1 MPIQVIIRYNGVMAK
16 TGFGNPIAAKL
27 RKAAVRL
34 AVVVL
39 AGLGI
44 FLLTGAR
51 RVDNFSD
58 RWYGKD
64 LTVGIAGR
72 DNTYVRYLMRLAH
85 VPAGAQNRPI
95 DVASWSSADGASLL
109 FDFEGEPVVLRTEE
123 RGYVEFT
130 FFLEQAGMYNLH
142 VEYFPLEARGIDI
155 ERRVRINGEIPF
167 LGADRLMF
175 RRVWGDAPGGRR
187 MDNQGNE
194 VRPSQMEF
202 PRWESAWF
210 RDILGHFVEPY
221 MFHFSAGYNT
231 LRLEGVNEPMAIRAL
246 TLKAPSPPVSHA
258 EFLAG
263 FGPDEF
269 RNSDPRF
276 MMRIQG
282 EDAIRRSDP
291 SLAPVH
297 DRSSG
302 ATYPP
307 APARIRFN
315 MIGGHPWRVAGQWIE
330 WEFEVPEDGMYRI
343 SVKARQNY
351 NRGFVSNR
359 SIMINGE
366 IPSRELGA
374 VPFTFSNRWRLVTL
388 SCDDGEYLFVPLRAG
403 VNTLRMEVVM
413 GELGRMLSTIED
425 SVYRLNEMYR
435 QILVLTGP
443 DPDPFRDYR
452 IEAVYPHL
460 IPAMETESRI
470 LFRLVDELTA
480 YSGERS
486 PQTAAAMT
494 LARQLE
500 IFARRPDRIPR
511 QLINFRQNVSALGDS
526 LLALAQG
533 QLDIDY
539 IVISAAEAELP
550 STGESFL
557 GSVAHEFRSFMASF
571 FMDFDSLGDVFAEGE
586 GVITVWM
593 LAGREQSTIL
603 KRMIDDTF
611 SPATGIRVN
620 VRLVAPEALMPAV
633 VAGIGP
639 DVALTVQQGDPV
651 NYAIRNAVVD
661 LSRFP
666 GFEETAAQFCESVIT
681 PFRFQDGVFGLP
693 ETQFFHVMFYRRDI
707 FEELEIEPP
716 NTWEDLISI
725 LPTIQRNNMNVG
737 IPSVAGVGVAADF
750 SNFLAHLFQ
759 RGGNLYNADG
769 SRTLLDSEVAIE
781 AFDFYTQFFTHFRT
795 PMVFDFANRF
805 RSGEMPLAF
814 ADYGNFNLLEVFAPE
829 IRGLWGFGLV
839 PGLRQERC
847 FLEYGEVP
855 AYAISPLQNHCVFCR
870 PDPPEDMVNRSIS
883 TGALASMIFERARR
897 EGRDEMSWEFLRW
910 WLGTETQLRFGRE
923 LESIIGSAARY
934 PTANIEAFRRLP
946 WGADQMAILD
956 EQRSWAVGVP
966 EVPGGYLVGR
976 HITNAT
982 RRILTRG
989 DDTRETLLDFTLVI
1003 NDELRRKRLEFG
1015 LPVYEGTR
1023 GGAR

>member
-1 MPIQVIIRYNGVMAK
+1 MGQ
-16 TGFGNPIAAKL
+16 TDSGNSLAAKL
-27 RKAAVRL
+27 RRL
-34 AVVVL
+34 AVYSAIIL
-39 AGLGI
+39 ACALGI
-44 FLLTGAR
+44 FLLTSA
-51 RVDNFSD
+51 RVDDFSD
-58 RWYGKD
+58 RWQGFD
-64 LTVGIAGR
+64 LTVGLAGR
-72 DNTYVRYLMRLAH
+72 DNTYTRYLARH
-85 VPAGAQNRPI
+85 ERVPPGERDRAI
-95 DVASWSSADGASLL
+95 DVANWSSADGASLL

-130 FFLEQAGMYNLH
+130 VYMERAGMYHLH
-142 VEYFPLEARGIDI
+142 IEYFPLEARGIDM

-175 RRVWGDAPGGRR
+175 RRVWGDDPDGRVMDAQGNMVR
-187 MDNQGNE
+187 RRDNQGNE
-194 VRPSQMEF
+194 IRPRQREF

-210 RDILGHFVEPY
+210 RDLLGHQVYPY
-221 MFHFSAGYNT
+221 RFYFSAGYNT
-231 LRLEGVNEPMAIRAL
+231 IRLEGVNEPMAIRSFEL
-246 TLKAPSPPVSHA
+246 RAPAPPMSHA

-263 FGPDEF
+263 FDLGEF

-276 MMRIQG
+276 WMRVQG
-282 EDAIRRSDP
+282 QDAVRRSDP
-291 SLAPVH
+291 SLAPIH

-307 APARIRFN
+307 APSLIRFN

-343 SVKARQNY
+343 SIKSRQNY

-359 SIMINGE
+359 SILINGE
-366 IPSRELGA
+366 VPSRELGA
-374 VPFTFSNRWRLVTL
+374 VPFMFSNRWQLVTL
-388 SCDDGEYLFVPLRAG
+388 SDDGGEHLLFPLRAG
-403 VNTLRMEVVM
+403 TNTIRMEVVM

-425 SVYRLNEMYR
+425 SVYRLNEIYR

-443 DPDPFRDYR
+443 DPDPIRDYR
-452 IEAVYPHL
+452 IDAVYPHL
-460 IPAMETESRI
+460 IPAMELESRI
-470 LFRLVDELTA
+470 LYRLVDELTA

-500 IFARRPDRIPR
+500 IFSRRPDRIPR
-511 QLINFRQNVSALGDS
+511 QLVNFRQNISSLGDS

-539 IVISAAEAELP
+539 IVVSAADAELP
-550 STGESFL
+550 DTGESFI
-557 GSVAHEFRSFMASF
+557 GSVAHEFRSFIASF
-571 FMDFDSLGDVFAEGE
+571 FMDFDSLGDVHADGE

-611 SPATGIRVN
+611 SPATGVMVN

-639 DVALTVQQGDPV
+639 DVALTVGQGDPV

-666 GFEETAAQFCESVIT
+666 GFAETAAQFSEAVLT

-693 ETQFFHVMFYRRDI
+693 EQQFFHVMYYRRDI
-707 FEELEIEPP
+707 LEELEIEPP
-716 NTWEDLISI
+716 RTWDDLISI
-725 LPTIQRNNMNVG
+725 LPIIQRNNMNVG
-737 IPSVAGVGVAADF
+737 IPSVAAPGLAADF

-759 RGGNLYNADG
+759 RGGSLFNEEG
-769 SRTLLDSEVAIE
+769 SRTLLDSEIAIE

-814 ADYGNFNLLEVFAPE
+814 ADYTFFNMLEVFAPE

-839 PGLRQERC
+839 PGTEQ
-847 FLEYGEVP
+847 
-855 AYAISPLQNHCVFCR
+855 
-870 PDPPEDMVNRSIS
+870 PDGSIDRSIS
-883 TGALASMIFERARR
+883 TGTLASMIFDRARR
-897 EGRDEMSWEFLRW
+897 EGRDLKSW
-910 WLGTETQLRFGRE
+910 
-923 LESIIGSAARY
+923 
-934 PTANIEAFRRLP
+934 
-946 WGADQMAILD
+946 
-956 EQRSWAVGVP
+956 
-966 EVPGGYLVGR
+966 
-976 HITNAT
+976 
-982 RRILTRG
+982 
-989 DDTRETLLDFTLVI
+989 
-1003 NDELRRKRLEFG
+1003 
-1015 LPVYEGTR
+1015 
-1023 GGAR
+1023 

>member
-1 MPIQVIIRYNGVMAK
+1 MAK
-16 TGFGNPIAAKL
+16 IETGNGIAAKL
-27 RKAAVRL
+27 RKTAVYAAVAL
-34 AVVVL
+34 VLVL
-39 AGLGI
+39 AI

-51 RVDNFSD
+51 VEDFSD
-58 RWYGKD
+58 RWYGHD
-64 LTVGIAGR
+64 LTVGLAGR
-72 DNTYVRYLMRLAH
+72 QNTYARYLARVGH
-85 VPAGAQNRPI
+85 VPLGTQNRPVDI
-95 DVASWSSADGASLL
+95 TSWSDADGASLL
-109 FDFEGEPVVLRTEE
+109 VDFEGESLVLRTEE
-123 RGYVEFT
+123 RGFVEFT
-130 FFLEQAGMYNLH
+130 VYLEQAGLYNLH

-175 RRVWGDAPGGRR
+175 RRVWGDVPGGRR

-194 VRPSQMEF
+194 VRASQIEF

-210 RDILGHFVEPY
+210 RDILGYNVDPY
-221 MFHFSAGYNT
+221 KFYFSAGYNT
-231 LRLEGVNEPMAIRAL
+231 IRLEGVNEPMAIRSFM
-246 TLKAPSPPVSHA
+246 LKAPSPPASHA

-263 FGPDEF
+263 FNLNEF
-269 RNSDPRF
+269 RNSDTRF
-276 MMRIQG
+276 MMRVQG

-307 APARIRFN
+307 APSRIRFN

-343 SVKARQNY
+343 SIKARQNY

-359 SIMINGE
+359 AIMINGE
-366 IPSRELGA
+366 VPSRELSA
-374 VPFTFSNRWRLVTL
+374 VPFMFNNRWQLVTL
-388 SCDDGEYLFVPLRAG
+388 SDDYGEYLFFPLRAG
-403 VNTLRMEVVM
+403 TNTIRMEVVM
-413 GELGRMLSTIED
+413 GRLGEMLTTIEE

-443 DPDPFRDYR
+443 NPDPFRDYR

-460 IPAMETESRI
+460 IPAMELESRI
-470 LFRLVDELTA
+470 LYRLVDDLTA

-500 IFARRPDRIPR
+500 IFSRRPDRIPR
-511 QLINFRQNVSALGDS
+511 QLVNFRQNVSSLGDS

-533 QLDIDY
+533 QLDVDY
-539 IVISAAEAELP
+539 IVISGADAELP
-550 STGESFL
+550 ATGESFL
-557 GSVAHEFRSFMASF
+557 VDIAHEFRSFIASF
-571 FMDFDSLGDVFAEGE
+571 FMDFDSLGDVHEGE

-611 SPATGIRVN
+611 TPDTGIMVN

-639 DVALTVQQGDPV
+639 DLALTVQQGDPV
-651 NYAIRNAVVD
+651 NYALRNAVVD
-661 LSRFP
+661 LSQFP
-666 GFEETAAQFCESVIT
+666 GFEETAAQFHEGVIT
-681 PFRFQDGVFGLP
+681 PFRFQGGVFGLP

-707 FEELEIEPP
+707 MEELEITPP
-716 NTWEDLISI
+716 RTWDELISI
-725 LPTIQRNNMNVG
+725 LPVIQRNNMNVG

-769 SRTLLDSEVAIE
+769 SRTMLDSEIAIE

-795 PMVFDFANRF
+795 PMVFDFVNRF

-814 ADYGNFNLLEVFAPE
+814 ADYTNFNVLEVFAPE

-839 PGLRQERC
+839 PGLPQERC
-847 FLEYGEVP
+847 FLEYGQIS
-855 AYAISPLQNHCVFCR
+855 AYAISPLQSHCVFCR
-870 PDPPEDMVNRSIS
+870 PDSPEDMVNRSIS
-883 TGALASMIFERARR
+883 TGSLASMIFTRAER
-897 EGRDEMSWEFLRW
+897 EGRDLMAWEFLRW
-910 WLGTETQLRFGRE
+910 WLSTETQLRFGRE
-923 LESIIGSAARY
+923 LESIIGSAARH

-946 WGADQMAILD
+946 WGTEQMAILD

-1015 LPVYEGTR
+1015 LPIYEGR
-1023 GGAR
+1023 